1 MNYLAH
7 IDSYRGIAPGKF
19 IARELKK
26 RDIRQKT
33 LAASVGE
40 HPQTINAIIAGRRD
54 LTVRLSLDI
63 EKELGL
69 PEGFLLILQA
79 FHDIKE
85 EKEKHP
91 VALSGKAPAI
101 RPILFWDT
109 DFDKIDWARYKKSVI
124 KRVMER
130 GNEQEKKEILK
141 YYGETGK

>member
-1 MNYLAH
+1 MDYLAH

-40 HPQTINAIIAGRRD
+40 HPQTINAIIAGRRR
-54 LTVRLSLDI
+54 LTVKLSLDI
-63 EKELGL
+63 EKELNL

-85 EKEKHP
+85 EKMKLNDGKHCLVP
-91 VALSGKAPAI
+91 SI

-109 DFDKIDWARYKKSVI
+109 DFDSIDWFQYKEAI
-124 KRVMER
+124 IRRVMER
-130 GNEQEKKEILK
+130 GNETEKKEILSF
-141 YYGETGK
+141 YGED